1 MGWHVIEALPG
12 AVRCGRLFGDETG
25 ALPIAAVWCSGA
37 EIGCVRD
44 LRRRLVFATWAAGIG
59 QPACGQVQ
67 LPDGLLIR
75 RVQAAVWKQDEDGA
89 GYWETAIA
97 TARIKDGW
105 AEVTFD
111 KQAATS
117 ALIIE
122 GYNMTA

>member
-1 MGWHVIEALPG
+1 M
-12 AVRCGRLFGDETG
+12 RCARAFGDDAG
-25 ALPIAAVWCSGA
+25 ALPIAAVWCKGA

-44 LRRRLVFATWAAGIG
+44 LRRRLVYATWAAGIG
-59 QPACGQVQ
+59 QPASGQVE
-67 LPDGLLIR
+67 LPQNLRIR
-75 RVQAAVWKQDEDGA
+75 RVQAAVWRQDENGM

>member
-1 MGWHVIEALPG
+1 M
-12 AVRCGRLFGDETG
+12 
-25 ALPIAAVWCSGA
+25 
-37 EIGCVRD
+37 RD

>member
-1 MGWHVIEALPG
+1 M
-12 AVRCGRLFGDETG
+12 
-25 ALPIAAVWCSGA
+25 
-37 EIGCVRD
+37 
-44 LRRRLVFATWAAGIG
+44 
-59 QPACGQVQ
+59 
-67 LPDGLLIR
+67 
-75 RVQAAVWKQDEDGA
+75 